1 MHCHDATHIAMLQG
15 IFRRDEVPMLTF
27 HRCSQRANDQIDV
40 DPAALI
46 VAGWTGRDEAALRHH
61 IEELAAIGVPRPSS
75 MPVSYRNSCSNLTQA
90 DAIEVLGP
98 DTSGE
103 VEPVV
108 LALADGLWLGMGS
121 DHTDRK
127 AETAGIALSK
137 QLCAKPLG
145 RTLWPLV
152 EVADHWDQLLLR
164 SFATIGGRRQKYQEG
179 YLSAMRPPADL
190 IGRYGAEL
198 ATNTVMYCGTFAAI
212 GGIRPASR
220 FEMEMEDP
228 VLGRT
233 MTSAYDIHVMPVVS

>member
-1 MHCHDATHIAMLQG
+1 MLSFRRCSLQG
-15 IFRRDEVPMLTF
+15 
-27 HRCSQRANDQIDV
+27 NDQVDV
-40 DPAALI
+40 VPATLI

-75 MPVSYRNSCSNLTQA
+75 MPVFYRNSASNLTQA

-103 VEPVV
+103 IEPVIV
-108 LALADGLWLGMGS
+108 SLADGLWLGLGS

-127 AETAGIALSK
+127 AETSGIALSK
-137 QLCAKPLG
+137 QLCPKPLG
-145 RTLWPLV
+145 RALWPLV

-164 SFATIGGRRQKYQEG
+164 SFATIEGRRQKYQEG
-179 YLSAMRPPADL
+179 HLSAMRPPADL
-190 IGRYGAEL
+190 IERYGAEL
-198 ATNTVMYCGTFAAI
+198 APDTVMYCGTFAAI
-212 GGIRPASR
+212 DGIRPASR

-233 MTSAYDIHVMPVVS
+233 MAASYGIRVMPVVS